1 MIDWKE
7 FLFQENIK
15 NIYTRYFIFQANEQ
29 VKRSDN
35 LNSKSNDLKNNIFS
49 AKIEMD
55 NLKKYIEGDRL
66 EKKKKNALQFYIL
79 SIIFV
84 SF

>member
-1 MIDWKE
+1 M
-7 FLFQENIK
+7 
-15 NIYTRYFIFQANEQ
+15 
-29 VKRSDN
+29 KRSDN